1 MKKALAIDLG
11 TANILVYAKDEGIVV
26 EEPSVVAINTETEEV
41 VAVGE
46 EAKQMLGRTPDHIRA
61 ERPVQKGVIADYT
74 STKAMLQYYIRKV
87 AKPNFFMRPDL
98 IICTPY
104 GITDVEKRALIEV
117 ALQSG
122 VNERGTYL
130 MEAPMAAAIGAGL
143 PVMDPVGS
151 MVVDIGGGTT
161 EVAVISL
168 GGIVE
173 SKSLRVGGDAIDEA
187 ITTYLKKINN
197 MNIGDVTA
205 EYIKTTIGTA
215 YVDDDTYEDKL
226 IVRGRDVMTGL
237 PLTMEMTNFHV
248 AEAIYPTVMQIMNAI
263 TDTLEKLPPEIAA
276 DIYDNGIYLTGGG
289 ALLKGMNTMIAKVV
303 GVKTVIAENP
313 LQCVVNGC
321 GIVLE
326 NINTYKSVLETAS
339 LYH

>member
-1 MKKALAIDLG
+1 MKKALGIDLG
-11 TANILVYAKDEGIVV
+11 TANILVYMKDAGIVV
-26 EEPSVVAINTETEEV
+26 EEPSVVAIDTETEEV

-61 ERPVQKGVIADYT
+61 ERPIKEGVIADYT

-98 IICTPY
+98 VICAPY

-130 MEAPMAAAIGAGL
+130 MEEPMAAAIGAGL

-187 ITTYLKKINN
+187 IMVYLKKINN
-197 MNIGDVTA
+197 MNIGDISA
-205 EYIKTTIGTA
+205 EHIKTTIGTA
-215 YVDDDTYEDKL
+215 YVDDNTYEDKL
-226 IVRGRDVMTGL
+226 IIKGRDVMTGL
-237 PLTMEMTNFHV
+237 PLSMELTNFHV
-248 AEAIYPTVMQIMNAI
+248 AEAIYPTIMQIINAI
-263 TDTLEKLPPEIAA
+263 TDVLEKLPPEIAS
-276 DIYDNGIYLTGGG
+276 DVYDNGIYLTGGG
-289 ALLKGMNTMIAKVV
+289 ALLKGMDTMIEKVC

-313 LQCVVNGC
+313 LHCVVNGC
-321 GIVLE
+321 GIVLD
-326 NINTYKSVLETAS
+326 NIQAYKGVLETAS